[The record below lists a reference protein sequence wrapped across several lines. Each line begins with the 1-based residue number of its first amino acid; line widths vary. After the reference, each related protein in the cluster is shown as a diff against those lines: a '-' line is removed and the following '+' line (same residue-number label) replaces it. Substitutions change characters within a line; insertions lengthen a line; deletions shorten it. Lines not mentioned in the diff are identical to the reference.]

1 MPQGPDESS
10 YTPQH
15 LNPVLVSGDTNTGE
29 RKEVTV
35 LVADLAG
42 SLAISDSLDPEDTHE
57 MMDGFFAI
65 ALDAVHREGGTLNQ
79 FRGDGFMALFGAP
92 RARGDD
98 AGRALR
104 AALRIRQDAKEYA
117 DSVKEKFGLP
127 FVLRMGVNTGLV
139 WVGAIGADLRKDYT
153 AEGPTVGIAARLE
166 GEAEPG
172 QILVGHETARRCE
185 DHFDL
190 EYIGPRTIRG
200 LSGTTIVFELLGE
213 RDERTRLDVER
224 RKGLTPF
231 ISRTAELEQ
240 LAARATPSDGVRF
253 VEIRGEA
260 GIGKSRLLIEFG
272 ANLPDSVAKVTLQ
285 CQEAD
290 SRRAYAPW
298 LEALRREA
306 TPGGEV
312 AVVDPLEPKQTKG
325 LDDVEGD
332 VRGLLERAARPGGA
346 VVVVDDAQWLDP
358 SSRRVIQALA
368 ESPPAGA
375 ISFVATLSHD
385 GNRDWGAPVGVEKME
400 LSPLADDDR
409 RDLGRAILG
418 SSPQAEAL
426 VEIAALRGGG
436 NPLFI
441 EELSRSLRD
450 GTESLR
456 RAAWLEVSLLNAV
469 ESVPDSLHGVVA
481 ARVDGL
487 PELAKQCLESAAVI
501 GREFDTSLL
510 ADAMGTHDSLTSV
523 LHELCDLGLLRETP
537 GGFGFSHG
545 IVREV
550 ACGQLVRNRRAA
562 LHARVA
568 RALEARNVE
577 LDPDGASRIG
587 AHYDAAGDS
596 GRAAPLLE
604 GSGRHYAKIGS
615 PAEASS
621 HLMRALEL
629 LRSQTPRHLAREAA
643 IALVLASCL

>member
-1 MPQGPDESS
+1 MPHGQNESS
-10 YTPQH
+10 YTPEH
-15 LNPVLVSGDTNTGE
+15 LTPVLVSGDTDTGE

-35 LVADLAG
+35 LLADLAG

-57 MMDGFFAI
+57 LMDGFFAL

-104 AALRIRQDAKEYA
+104 AALRIRQDARDYA

-185 DHFDL
+185 DRFELDYL
-190 EYIGPRTIRG
+190 GPRTVRG

-213 RDERTRLDVER
+213 RTERTRLDVER

-231 ISRTAELEQ
+231 ISRTAELDR
-240 LAARATPSDGVRF
+240 LAARATPSDGVHF
-253 VEIRGEA
+253 VEIRGET
-260 GIGKSRLLIEFG
+260 GIGKSRLLIEFVAG
-272 ANLPDSVAKVTLQ
+272 LPDSVGKLTLQ
-285 CQEAD
+285 CREAD
-290 SRRAYAPW
+290 SRRAYVPW

-306 TPGGEV
+306 TPGGGV
-312 AVVDPLEPKQTKG
+312 TAVDPFEPKQAKSLG
-325 LDDVEGD
+325 DVEDDVRE
-332 VRGLLERAARPGGA
+332 LLERVTASAGA
-346 VVVVDDAQWLDP
+346 VVIVDDAQWLDP
-358 SSRRVIQALA
+358 SSRRLIQALA
-368 ESPPAGA
+368 ERPPAGA

-385 GNRDWGAPVGVEKME
+385 GNRDWGAPVGAERIE
-400 LSPLADDDR
+400 LGPLADDDR

-469 ESVPDSLHGVVA
+469 EAVPNSLQGVVA

-487 PELAKQCLESAAVI
+487 PDLA
-501 GREFDTSLL
+501 
-510 ADAMGTHDSLTSV
+510 
-523 LHELCDLGLLRETP
+523 
-537 GGFGFSHG
+537 
-545 IVREV
+545 
-550 ACGQLVRNRRAA
+550 
-562 LHARVA
+562 
-568 RALEARNVE
+568 
-577 LDPDGASRIG
+577 
-587 AHYDAAGDS
+587 
-596 GRAAPLLE
+596 
-604 GSGRHYAKIGS
+604 
-615 PAEASS
+615 
-621 HLMRALEL
+621 
-629 LRSQTPRHLAREAA
+629 
-643 IALVLASCL
+643 